1 MALSWVGLQG
11 ARCYNIVM
19 ILTEEQRK
27 ELAGPLPI
35 RAVDPETK
43 QEYVLVPAE
52 WYEQVRPMKA
62 DPDPSPRDLQ
72 VPAGIRRSEEAFLR
86 DLPQMMIN
94 KKHQGWWA
102 AYQECR
108 RIGIDR
114 DPWKLLERIHDLGIQ
129 EDEYYLG
136 VIRPHE
142 LEPEEVE
149 PRHHHHFEDASS

>member
-1 MALSWVGLQG
+1 
-11 ARCYNIVM
+11 M

-27 ELAGPLPI
+27 ELAGAAPI
-35 RAVDPETK
+35 RAIDPETK
-43 QEYVLVPAE
+43 HEYVLVPAE
-52 WYEQVRPMKA
+52 LYERVYKIMTESAAGTDFAK
-62 DPDPSPRDLQ
+62 
-72 VPAGIRRSEEAFLR
+72 VPPGVRRSEEAFLH
-86 DLPQMMIN
+86 DLPQLLIH

-102 AYQECR
+102 AYQENR

-114 DPWKLLERIHDLGIQ
+114 DPQKLLEKIHDLSIP

-149 PRHHHHFEDASS
+149 PRHHHHFEDAPS